1 MDALTCIE
9 TRRSIRG
16 FEERKLD
23 REQLTVLAEA
33 ARSAPTAMNQQTRRI
48 TVLQNKEMMEKLRAA
63 VAAEL
68 GNAGYSFYAPDALI
82 IPSDGRDACM
92 PVQNCSCA
100 LENVFLAAHAIGLG
114 SVWINQLNGIC
125 DRPGVRAVL
134 DELKIPRE
142 HLVWGMAA
150 VGYAAAPPSNIVKT
164 GALEWIL

>member
-16 FEERKLD
+16 FEKRELD

-33 ARSAPTAMNQQTRRI
+33 ARSAPTAMNGQTRRI
-48 TVLQNKEMMEKLRAA
+48 TVLQNKALMEKLRAA
-63 VAAEL
+63 IAAEL
-68 GNAGYSFYAPDALI
+68 GNADYNFYYPDALI

-92 PVQNCSCA
+92 PLQNCSCA
-100 LENVFLAAHAIGLG
+100 MENVLLAATATGLG
-114 SVWINQLNGIC
+114 AVWINQLTGIC

-134 DELKIPRE
+134 SELHIPAD

-150 VGYAAAPPSNIVKT
+150 VGYPAAPPRKIEKT
-164 GALEWIL
+164 GALEWFL